1 MVILGNA
8 ETILIKFLK
17 IYIYFLIPHID
28 TYVLQVITIIYKFYM
43 WLGATPSCKSIY
55 IWDSNFHIFSQI
67 WQF

>member
-43 WLGATPSCKSIY
+43 WLGATSSCKSIY
-55 IWDSNFHIFSQI
+55 I
-67 WQF
+67 